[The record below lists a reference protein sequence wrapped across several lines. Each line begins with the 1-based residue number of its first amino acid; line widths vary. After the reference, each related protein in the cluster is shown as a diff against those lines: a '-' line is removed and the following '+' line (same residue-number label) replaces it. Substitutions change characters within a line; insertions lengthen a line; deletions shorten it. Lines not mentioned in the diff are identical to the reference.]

1 MRSLL
6 IFLHVL
12 VCFVLI
18 LVVLL
23 QAGRGASMGAVFRG
37 ASQTIFGASGA
48 GTFLG
53 KMTTVVAIIFMLT
66 TLGLSYFSSEKAT
79 SVVKDYAPPKAA
91 ERTVPKQVPAPAPA
105 AAPVTPAAPAAP
117 VAPVPQAGAGK

>member
-1 MRSLL
+1 MRPLL
-6 IFLHVL
+6 IVLHVI

-23 QAGRGASMGAVFRG
+23 QAGRGASMGAAFGG
-37 ASQTIFGASGA
+37 ASQTIFGSSGA

-66 TLGLSYFSSEKAT
+66 TLSLSYFSSGKSS
-79 SVVKDYAPPKAA
+79 SVVKGYVPPKAA
-91 ERTVPKQVPAPAPA
+91 EQTVPKQTLPPAPA
-105 AAPVTPAAPAAP
+105 AAPVAPAAPASATPQPAP
-117 VAPVPQAGAGK
+117 AK

>member
-23 QAGRGASMGAVFRG
+23 QAGRGASMGAVFGG

-53 KMTTVVAIIFMLT
+53 KMTTVVAVIFMLT
-66 TLGLSYFSSEKAT
+66 TLGLSYFSSEKAA
-79 SVVKDYAPPKAA
+79 SVVKGYVPPAAA
-91 ERTVPKQVPAPAPA
+91 ERTVPKQAPAPAPA
-105 AAPVTPAAPAAP
+105 AAPVSPAAP
-117 VAPVPQAGAGK
+117 VAPAAPAGTGK

>member
-23 QAGRGASMGAVFRG
+23 QAGRGASMGAVFGG

-48 GTFLG
+48 GT
-53 KMTTVVAIIFMLT
+53 
-66 TLGLSYFSSEKAT
+66 
-79 SVVKDYAPPKAA
+79 
-91 ERTVPKQVPAPAPA
+91 
-105 AAPVTPAAPAAP
+105 
-117 VAPVPQAGAGK
+117 